1 MSSDVM
7 EPISAEDVAK
17 ASIVAKHHRMVEN
30 GEFRYRLLKED
41 EGTAY
46 IRTEASEA
54 GGWQNSHHHNSCTE
68 TYIVQS
74 GWMAAAEMRD
84 GQVALMRF
92 GPGQIYSTE
101 PGIVHN
107 VYLPAHAVIHTVKHG
122 PAAKGDWHGNT
133 HVALELNVLTKQI
146 SEAQILSRAA
156 SSSERESVGPN
167 ARPGHSDSYRHFD
180 NLIWQV
186 PVWASAVFAIA
197 AASLP
202 DNSMLFENLRS
213 DAEGARA
220 FDWVAAFW
228 TTLYSVV
235 WLALSVF
242 AIALYRFRRR
252 QSVEA
257 QSWVPFIKS
266 ASFWSMVLIALESA
280 LFLAIAL
287 VTAGAEKGLAVSVA
301 LTFALVVIAGSEI
314 RMRRSPPLVAQRH
327 S

>member
-1 MSSDVM
+1 MSGDVM
-7 EPISAEDVAK
+7 QPIAPEVAAK
-17 ASIVAKHHRMVEN
+17 AHIVAKHDKMIEN
-30 GEFRYRLLKED
+30 GECRYRLLKEN

-46 IRTEASEA
+46 IRTEASER
-54 GGWQNSHHHNSCTE
+54 GGWQNSHHHNTCTE

-74 GWMAAAEMRD
+74 GWMAAAELRD
-84 GQVALMRF
+84 GRLSIVRF
-92 GPGQIYSTE
+92 EEGEIYSTE
-101 PGIVHN
+101 PGVVHN
-107 VYLPAHAVIHTVKHG
+107 VYLPARAVIHTVKHG

-133 HVALELNVLTKQI
+133 SAAAELNEHTKQI
-146 SEAQILSRAA
+146 SEEQILAQAPRSQPASTENASHASRH
-156 SSSERESVGPN
+156 G
-167 ARPGHSDSYRHFD
+167 DTYRHFD

-202 DNSMLFENLRS
+202 DNSILFANLER
-213 DAEGARA
+213 DVEAPQV

-228 TTLYSVV
+228 SALYGLV

-242 AIALYRFRRR
+242 AVALYRFRRR

-266 ASFWSMVLIALESA
+266 ASFWSMSLIALEA
-280 LFLAIAL
+280 AFFLAIAM
-287 VTAGAEKGLAVSVA
+287 VTGGAAKGFAISVA
-301 LTFALVVIAGSEI
+301 SAFVIVMIAGSEI
-314 RMRRSPPLVAQRH
+314 RLRRSPPLVAQRH